1 MTKLQEL
8 ARYGQS
14 IWFDNISRDL
24 LDSGGL
30 QALVESGVVGVTS
43 NPSIFEKAIAGSA
56 EYDPALGALIAAQRS
71 TMEMYEALVM
81 EDIGRA
87 ADVLRPV
94 YERTEGLDGYVSLEV
109 DPTLADETEGT
120 IAEARR
126 LFAELGRPNVM
137 IKVPA
142 TPAGFPAIETL
153 IGEGINVN
161 ATLMFS
167 LDHYEAVACA
177 YLAGLETCSAAGGDL
192 SKVASVASFF
202 VSRVDTAVDRQLE
215 KLGVHDLQGQIAIAN
230 AKLTYARFKEIFSGE
245 RWERLAAQG
254 ARVQR
259 PLWASTG
266 TKNPDYSDTLY
277 VDTLIGPHT
286 VNTVP
291 PATLDAFVEHGR
303 VSASLEQ
310 DLDQAQEQLSR
321 LAQLGIDLDAI
332 TEELQVAGVEA
343 FATAFRG
350 LLSSIEKKK
359 AQLQGA

>member
-8 ARYGQS
+8 ARLGQS
-14 IWFDNISRDL
+14 IWFDNISRGL
-24 LDSGGL
+24 LDTGGL
-30 QALVESGVVGVTS
+30 QSLVDSGVMGVTS
-43 NPSIFEKAIAGSA
+43 NPSIFEKAIAGST
-56 EYDPALGALIAAQRS
+56 EYDQALGGLLADQPS
-71 TMEMYEALVM
+71 TMEIYEALVK

-94 YERTEGLDGYVSLEV
+94 YERTEGIDGYVSLEV

-142 TPAGFPAIETL
+142 TAAGIPAIEAL
-153 IGEGINVN
+153 IGEGVNVN

-167 LDHYEAVACA
+167 LDHYDAVAGA
-177 YLAGLETCSAAGGDL
+177 YLAGLEKLAAAGGDL
-192 SKVASVASFF
+192 SRVASVASFF

-215 KLGVHDLQGQIAIAN
+215 KSGVEDLQGQIAIAN
-230 AKLTYARFKEIFSGE
+230 AKLTYARFKETFSGE

-266 TKNPDYSDTLY
+266 AKNPSYSDTLY

-291 PATLDAFVEHGR
+291 PATLDAFLEHGR
-303 VSASLEQ
+303 VSATLEQ
-310 DLDQAQEQLSR
+310 DLDQAQER
-321 LAQLGIDLDAI
+321 LARLDSLGIDLDAI
-332 TEELQVAGVEA
+332 TEELQVVGVEA
-343 FATAFRG
+343 FAAAFRG